1 MNPYIQFQQMQ
12 DQQGLSPVFQN
23 IAQQQAN
30 QNMALQQ
37 GMNLTNEAGMTTE
50 GKQAGVGVDPMAMA
64 MALRQGKPG
73 LGQTTNSFGK
83 VIADPTYGTGNAYS
97 NMTPGEIANMQQ
109 YGV

>member
-1 MNPYIQFQQMQ
+1 MNPYIQFQNPQ
-12 DQQGLSPVFQN
+12 DMQGLQPVFQN
-23 IAQQQAN
+23 IAQQQAMQNAALAQQN
-30 QNMALQQ
+30 QLTQQAGQTQQ
-37 GMNLTNEAGMTTE
+37 GGMN
-50 GKQAGVGVDPMAMA
+50 PMAMA

-97 NMTPGEIANMQQ
+97 NMTSGELANMQQ